1 MSDQELPQGLHLH
14 FDCPSGIAGDMTLGA
29 LLHLGVDQRVV
40 AEALRAV
47 GLPGLVLRVSR
58 VTRAHL
64 AALHV
69 QGPTEADDE
78 PARTWQTIRALL
90 RESALSPAVRQL
102 AEAIFSRLA
111 HAEAAVHGTEV
122 DAVHFH
128 EVGGLDAIA
137 DIVGIAAAIVQL
149 APSGISATPLPL
161 GGGVVK
167 TRHGE
172 LPVPAPATLELL
184 KGVPVS
190 GCSEQGEL
198 VTPTGAAVLA
208 ELCGSFGGLPPM
220 RLVGQGY
227 GAGTRD
233 PAGRANVVRAVVG
246 EPLEDVSAGEPR
258 WVEASANIDD
268 MNPEWGP
275 YAIERL
281 LAEGA
286 KDAWQEP
293 LVMKKGRA
301 GVKLGFLCLQAD
313 IERLAQCLMAEST
326 TIGVRYHPV
335 WRVEAPRTLVTVQT
349 PYGEVRI
356 KVSGRPGGPRN
367 VAPEFEDC
375 LRCARATGVVLK
387 EVYRA
392 ALAAHAGNE
401 EGH

>member
-1 MSDQELPQGLHLH
+1 VSPLDLPQGLHLH

-40 AEALRAV
+40 NEALDRI
-47 GLPGLVLRVSR
+47 GLPGLKIRVSP
-58 VTRAHL
+58 VKRAGL
-64 AALHV
+64 AALQV

-78 PARTWQTIRALL
+78 PARTWQSIRQLL
-90 RESALSPAVRQL
+90 RESSLPVTVRQL
-102 AEAIFSRLA
+102 AEAIFTRLA
-111 HAEAAVHGTEV
+111 DAEAAVHGTAV

-149 APSGISATPLPL
+149 APASISATPLPL
-161 GGGVVK
+161 GGGVVS
-167 TRHGE
+167 TRHGA
-172 LPVPAPATLELL
+172 LQVPAPATLELL

-190 GCSEQGEL
+190 GDAERGEL
-198 VTPTGAAVLA
+198 VTPTGAAVIA
-208 ELCGSFGGLPPM
+208 ELCSSFGGLPPM

-246 EPLEDVSAGEPR
+246 EPQAALPQEPR

-301 GVKLGFLCLQAD
+301 GVKLGFLCLRAD
-313 IERLAQCLMAEST
+313 VERLSQCLLAEST

-335 WRVEAPRTLVTVQT
+335 WRVEAPRELVTVQT

-356 KVSGRPGGPRN
+356 KVSGPTGGPRN

-375 LRCARATGVVLK
+375 QRCARAAGVPLK

-392 ALAAHAGNE
+392 ALVAFG
-401 EGH
+401 GS